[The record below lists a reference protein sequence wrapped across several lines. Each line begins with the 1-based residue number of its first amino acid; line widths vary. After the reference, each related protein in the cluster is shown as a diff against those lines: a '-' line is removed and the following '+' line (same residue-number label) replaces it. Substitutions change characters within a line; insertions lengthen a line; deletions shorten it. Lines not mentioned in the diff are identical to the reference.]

1 MTALFS
7 TALDIDHQSVV
18 YQVYEDEGKYIF
30 VSENSE
36 GPFHNFS
43 LVRNGDHWNELELDK
58 VSPQVKAQAVD
69 TLNKYVLTDTKE

>member
-18 YQVYEDEGKYIF
+18 YQVYEDGGKYVF
-30 VSENSE
+30 LSENSE

-43 LVRNGDHWNELELDK
+43 FVRNGDQWSELELDK

-69 TLNKYVLTDTKE
+69 ALNKYVLTDTKK

>member
-18 YQVYEDEGKYIF
+18 YQVYEDGGKYVF
-30 VSENSE
+30 LSENSE

-43 LVRNGDHWNELELDK
+43 FVRDGDKWNDLELDK
-58 VSPQVKAQAVD
+58 VSPQVKQQAVD
-69 TLNKYVLTDTKE
+69 ALNRYVLNDTNK